1 MGPAS
6 VQCFTSVR
14 LQLEASPKAISRR
27 TSYLRVRLEFLRYP
41 HLITTFFN
49 RCVFGPPLPFTVTST
64 WTWIGHP
71 VSGLLILT
79 FRPIKTWFPFGS
91 VASDHLTSLALVT
104 RRTVLQKVRHQAL
117 SPLTVCKH
125 KVSRVSWY
133 SGSCSLP
140 HDFVYWTFTIFGW
153 LSQNHSTIAPRC

>member
-79 FRPIKTWFPFGS
+79 LRPIQTWFPFGS

-125 KVSRVSWY
+125 KVS
-133 SGSCSLP
+133 GSLSLP
-140 HDFVYWTFTIFGW
+140 SRGPFHLSFTVLLHYRSLGSI
-153 LSQNHSTIAPRC
+153 